1 MYEDFYS
8 YIPDRSDS
16 RKRMR
21 KRFLKRVCYSFG
33 ALIVFVFGFLL
44 GLAWYESPPTQMVQ
58 QRPRQVQATRTPPV
72 KTSTPFAKL
81 VVPELKPQ
89 PQPEPT
95 SEPVSPTVET
105 NTNENMDTALME
117 MDPSRLPSIT
127 LDSETTVPL
136 AHQPEETSDDLHV
149 EIVSQPDTPQP
160 QEPTPHSRPYIVQIG
175 AFRNEANAHSM
186 VAKLRDKGY
195 QPFIRTVLSRQN
207 LVWHRVFLDRVQD
220 KAQAQA
226 TANAFK
232 AAEKM
237 DALVMLSDS
246 VPEYRDARLR

>member
-1 MYEDFYS
+1 MYEDFYP
-8 YIPDRSDS
+8 YIPGRSDA

-33 ALIVFVFGFLL
+33 AFIVFVFGFLL
-44 GLAWYESPPTQMVQ
+44 GLASYESPPTQMVQ
-58 QRPRQVQATRTPPV
+58 QPRPVQATRTPPV

-89 PQPEPT
+89 PPPEPT
-95 SEPVSPTVET
+95 SEPVSPTVAT
-105 NTNENMDTALME
+105 DTNENMDTALME
-117 MDPSRLPSIT
+117 MDSSRLSSIT
-127 LDSETTVPL
+127 PGSETTVPL
-136 AHQPEETSDDLHV
+136 AHQPDETSDDIHV
-149 EIVSQPDTPQP
+149 ETVSQPDAPQP
-160 QEPTPHSRPYIVQIG
+160 RQPTPRSRPYIVQIG

-207 LVWHRVFLDRVQD
+207 LVWYRVFLDRVQD

-246 VPEYRDARLR
+246 VPENRDARVR

>member
-1 MYEDFYS
+1 MYEDFYP
-8 YIPDRSDS
+8 YIPSRLGA

-21 KRFLKRVCYSFG
+21 RRLLKRICYSFG
-33 ALIVFVFGFLL
+33 AFIVFGFGFLL
-44 GLAWYESPPTQMVQ
+44 GLAWYESLPTQMALQ
-58 QRPRQVQATRTPPV
+58 QPRQVKVTRTPPV

-89 PQPEPT
+89 PQPT

-105 NTNENMDTALME
+105 DTNENMDTALME
-117 MDPSRLPSIT
+117 MDPSWLPSIT
-127 LDSETTVPL
+127 PGSETSVPL
-136 AHQPEETSDDLHV
+136 AHQPDETSDDIDV
-149 EIVSQPDTPQP
+149 ETVAQPDTPQP
-160 QEPTPHSRPYIVQIG
+160 RKPTPRSLPYIVQIG

-207 LVWHRVFLDRVQD
+207 LVWHRVFLERVPD

-226 TANAFK
+226 TANAFM

-246 VPEYRDARLR
+246 VPENRDARVR

>member
-1 MYEDFYS
+1 MYEDFYP
-8 YIPDRSDS
+8 YIPGRSDT

-33 ALIVFVFGFLL
+33 AFIVFVFGFLL
-44 GLAWYESPPTQMVQ
+44 GLASYESPPTQMVQ
-58 QRPRQVQATRTPPV
+58 QPRQVQATRTPPV

-89 PQPEPT
+89 PEPI
-95 SEPVSPTVET
+95 SEPALPTVET
-105 NTNENMDTALME
+105 DTHENMDTALME
-117 MDPSRLPSIT
+117 MDPSWLPSIT
-127 LDSETTVPL
+127 PGSETTVQL
-136 AHQPEETSDDLHV
+136 AHQPDETSDDIHV
-149 EIVSQPDTPQP
+149 ETGSQPDTPQP
-160 QEPTPHSRPYIVQIG
+160 RQPTTRSLPYIVQIG

-207 LVWHRVFLDRVQD
+207 LVWHRVFLDRVQN
-220 KAQAQA
+220 KVQAQA

-246 VPEYRDARLR
+246 VPENRDARVR

>member
-1 MYEDFYS
+1 MYEDFYP
-8 YIPDRSDS
+8 YIPGRSDA

-21 KRFLKRVCYSFG
+21 KRFLKRVCYSLG
-33 ALIVFVFGFLL
+33 AFIVFVFGFLL
-44 GLAWYESPPTQMVQ
+44 GLASYESPPTQMVQ
-58 QRPRQVQATRTPPV
+58 QPRQVQATRTPPV

-81 VVPELKPQ
+81 VVPESKPQ
-89 PQPEPT
+89 LQLGPT
-95 SEPVSPTVET
+95 SEPASPTVET
-105 NTNENMDTALME
+105 DTHENMDTALME
-117 MDPSRLPSIT
+117 MDPLQLPSIIPA
-127 LDSETTVPL
+127 SETPVSL
-136 AHQPEETSDDLHV
+136 AHQPDEISDDIFV
-149 EIVSQPDTPQP
+149 ETLSQLETPQP
-160 QEPTPHSRPYIVQIG
+160 RQPTPRSRPYIVQVG

-207 LVWHRVFLDRVQD
+207 LVWYRVFLDHVQD

-246 VPEYRDARLR
+246 VPENRDARVR